1 MSQNKSRAASLRHT
15 LIVALFSIGTL
26 FFFFPIADAGTG
38 GYMTAVPMFCRL
50 VLAAAVFPFLA
61 GRAGQHM
68 AQTGAWLYSSGGSKL
83 ERPGAVILG
92 SVAGPICFV
101 PLVASLSANQLLAA
115 VGQPGSLVLRVV
127 LVVLLVAA
135 AYAVAERRELSRAAL
150 AGMLAAVAAGIA
162 AFVVLLG
169 SGTAAAPEAAP
180 TGKTYLESNI
190 AVLLAL
196 APTLLQNTGE
206 PGERKPFWKDSALVP
221 FAAGILLS
229 AAGIAAVAV
238 AAYRC
243 PNGAGCTLSEILVA
257 GIGNPAGRVLAAIFA
272 AILGIALMAMG
283 FTSGRRWLAAASLES
298 SDGAA
303 SADAAWKKWLPPVL
317 AVLLAMPVIGD
328 VWLKAAEALLAA
340 AYPIAAVPMIFY
352 AVVPKPDEE
361 RKQFSLKFAFTG
373 ALVYSVIMLVYFL
386 TQNYGIEAVLLQGI
400 YESMILAKGH
410 LTWLVVSVLLFVIGD
425 TQYRGKKGKDEGQSA
440 VIAAESSFCSL
451 VFNQRITL

>member
-61 GRAGQHM
+61 GRAGQHI
-68 AQTGAWLYSSGGSKL
+68 AQTGAWLYSSGDSKL

-135 AYAVAERRELSRAAL
+135 AYAVAERRELSRVAL

-169 SGTAAAPEAAP
+169 SGAAAAPEAAP

-425 TQYRGKKGKDEGQSA
+425 TQYRGKKERAKDKAQ
-440 VIAAESSFCSL
+440 
-451 VFNQRITL
+451 

>member
-68 AQTGAWLYSSGGSKL
+68 AQTGAWLYSSGDSKL

-135 AYAVAERRELSRAAL
+135 AYAVAERRELSRVAL

-169 SGTAAAPEAAP
+169 SGAAAAPEAAP

-196 APTLLQNTGE
+196 APTPLQNTGE

-373 ALVYSVIMLVYFL
+373 ALVYSIIMLVYFL

-425 TQYRGKKGKDEGQSA
+425 TQYRGKKESAKDKAQ
-440 VIAAESSFCSL
+440 
-451 VFNQRITL
+451 

>member
-68 AQTGAWLYSSGGSKL
+68 AQTGAWLYSSGDSKL

-101 PLVASLSANQLLAA
+101 PLVASLSSNQLLAA
-115 VGQPGSLVLRVV
+115 VGQPGSPVLRVV

-135 AYAVAERRELSRAAL
+135 AYAVAECRELSRAAL

-169 SGTAAAPEAAP
+169 SGAAAAPEAAP

-283 FTSGRRWLAAASLES
+283 FTSGRRWLAAASRES
-298 SDGAA
+298 SDGTA
-303 SADAAWKKWLPPVL
+303 SADAAWKRWLPPVL

-373 ALVYSVIMLVYFL
+373 ALVYSIIMLVYFL

-425 TQYRGKKGKDEGQSA
+425 TQYRGKKERAKDKAQ
-440 VIAAESSFCSL
+440 
-451 VFNQRITL
+451 

>member
-115 VGQPGSLVLRVV
+115 VGQPGSPVLRVV

-169 SGTAAAPEAAP
+169 SGAAAAAEAAP

-361 RKQFSLKFAFTG
+361 RKQFS
-373 ALVYSVIMLVYFL
+373 
-386 TQNYGIEAVLLQGI
+386 
-400 YESMILAKGH
+400 
-410 LTWLVVSVLLFVIGD
+410 
-425 TQYRGKKGKDEGQSA
+425 
-440 VIAAESSFCSL
+440 
-451 VFNQRITL
+451 

>member
-26 FFFFPIADAGTG
+26 FFFFPIANAGTG

-115 VGQPGSLVLRVV
+115 VGQPGSPVLRVV

-135 AYAVAERRELSRAAL
+135 AYAVAECRELSRAAL
-150 AGMLAAVAAGIA
+150 VGMLAAVAAGIA

-169 SGTAAAPEAAP
+169 SGAAAAPEAAP

-196 APTLLQNTGE
+196 APTPLQNTGE

-373 ALVYSVIMLVYFL
+373 ALVYSIIMLVYFL

-425 TQYRGKKGKDEGQSA
+425 TQYRGKKESAKDKAQ
-440 VIAAESSFCSL
+440 
-451 VFNQRITL
+451 

>member
-115 VGQPGSLVLRVV
+115 AGQPGSPVLRVV

-135 AYAVAERRELSRAAL
+135 AYAVAECRELSRAAL

-169 SGTAAAPEAAP
+169 SGAAAAPEAAP

-283 FTSGRRWLAAASLES
+283 FTSGRRWLAAASLEY

-425 TQYRGKKGKDEGQSA
+425 TQYRGKKERAKDKAQ
-440 VIAAESSFCSL
+440 
-451 VFNQRITL
+451 

>member
-1 MSQNKSRAASLRHT
+1 MSQNKSRTASLRHT

-115 VGQPGSLVLRVV
+115 AGQPGSPVLRVV

-135 AYAVAERRELSRAAL
+135 AYAVAECRELSRAAL

-169 SGTAAAPEAAP
+169 SGAAAAPEAAP

-425 TQYRGKKGKDEGQSA
+425 TQYRGKKERAKDKAQ
-440 VIAAESSFCSL
+440 
-451 VFNQRITL
+451 

>member
-83 ERPGAVILG
+83 ERPGAVLLG

-115 VGQPGSLVLRVV
+115 VGQSGSPVLRVV

-135 AYAVAERRELSRAAL
+135 AYAVAERGELSRVAL

-169 SGTAAAPEAAP
+169 SGAAAAAETAP

-196 APTLLQNTGE
+196 APTLLQNAGE

-229 AAGIAAVAV
+229 AVGIAAVAV

-243 PNGAGCTLSEILVA
+243 PNGAGCTLSEILAA
-257 GIGNPAGRVLAAIFA
+257 GIGNPAGRALAAIFA

-283 FTSGRRWLAAASLES
+283 FTSGRRWLAGASRES
-298 SDGAA
+298 SDSAA

-386 TQNYGIEAVLLQGI
+386 TQNYGIKAVLLQGI

-425 TQYRGKKGKDEGQSA
+425 TQYRGKKERAKDKAQ
-440 VIAAESSFCSL
+440 
-451 VFNQRITL
+451 

>member
-68 AQTGAWLYSSGGSKL
+68 AQTGAWLYSSGDSKL
-83 ERPGAVILG
+83 ERPGAVLLG

-101 PLVASLSANQLLAA
+101 PLVASLSANQLLAVA
-115 VGQPGSLVLRVV
+115 GQPGSPVLRVV

-135 AYAVAERRELSRAAL
+135 AYAVAECRELSRAAL

-169 SGTAAAPEAAP
+169 SGAAAAPEAAP

-425 TQYRGKKGKDEGQSA
+425 TQYRGKKERAKDKAQ
-440 VIAAESSFCSL
+440 
-451 VFNQRITL
+451 

>member
-50 VLAAAVFPFLA
+50 ALAAAIFPFLA

-92 SVAGPICFV
+92 SIAGPICFV

-115 VGQPGSLVLRVV
+115 VGQPGSPVLRVV

-135 AYAVAERRELSRAAL
+135 AYAVAECRELSRAAL
-150 AGMLAAVAAGIA
+150 VGMLAAVAAGIA

-169 SGTAAAPEAAP
+169 SGAAAAPEAAP

-425 TQYRGKKGKDEGQSA
+425 TQYRGKKERAKDKAQ
-440 VIAAESSFCSL
+440 
-451 VFNQRITL
+451 

>member
-68 AQTGAWLYSSGGSKL
+68 AQTGAWLYSSGDSKL

-135 AYAVAERRELSRAAL
+135 AYAVAERRELSRVAL

-169 SGTAAAPEAAP
+169 SGAAAAAEAAP

-206 PGERKPFWKDSALVP
+206 PGERKPFWKDRALVP

-257 GIGNPAGRVLAAIFA
+257 GKGNPAGRVLAAIFA

-373 ALVYSVIMLVYFL
+373 ALVYSIIMLVYFL

-425 TQYRGKKGKDEGQSA
+425 TQYRGKKERAKDKAQ
-440 VIAAESSFCSL
+440 
-451 VFNQRITL
+451 

>member
-92 SVAGPICFV
+92 SIAGPICFV

-115 VGQPGSLVLRVV
+115 VGQPGSPVLRVV

-135 AYAVAERRELSRAAL
+135 AYAVAECRELSRAAL
-150 AGMLAAVAAGIA
+150 VGMLAAVAAGIA

-169 SGTAAAPEAAP
+169 SGAAAAPEAAP

-317 AVLLAMPVIGD
+317 AVLLTMPVIGD

-425 TQYRGKKGKDEGQSA
+425 TQYRGKKERAKDKAQ
-440 VIAAESSFCSL
+440 
-451 VFNQRITL
+451 

>member
-115 VGQPGSLVLRVV
+115 EGQPGSPVLRVV

-150 AGMLAAVAAGIA
+150 AGMLTAVAAGIA

-169 SGTAAAPEAAP
+169 SGAAAAPEAAP

-190 AVLLAL
+190 AVLLTL

-243 PNGAGCTLSEILVA
+243 PNGADCTLSEILVA

-425 TQYRGKKGKDEGQSA
+425 TQYRGKKERAKDKAQ
-440 VIAAESSFCSL
+440 
-451 VFNQRITL
+451 

>member
-68 AQTGAWLYSSGGSKL
+68 AQTGAWLYSSGDSKL
-83 ERPGAVILG
+83 ERPGAVLLG

-115 VGQPGSLVLRVV
+115 VGQPGSPVLRVV

-135 AYAVAERRELSRAAL
+135 AYAVAECRELSRAAL

-169 SGTAAAPEAAP
+169 SGAAAAPEATP

-373 ALVYSVIMLVYFL
+373 ALVYSIIMLVYFL

-425 TQYRGKKGKDEGQSA
+425 TQYRGKKEREKDKAQ
-440 VIAAESSFCSL
+440 
-451 VFNQRITL
+451 

>member
-115 VGQPGSLVLRVV
+115 VGQPGSPVLRVV

-169 SGTAAAPEAAP
+169 SGAAAAAEAAP

-229 AAGIAAVAV
+229 AAGIAAVAG

-373 ALVYSVIMLVYFL
+373 ALVYSIIMLVYFL

-425 TQYRGKKGKDEGQSA
+425 TQYRGKKERAKDKAQ
-440 VIAAESSFCSL
+440 
-451 VFNQRITL
+451 

>member
-68 AQTGAWLYSSGGSKL
+68 AQTGAWLYSSGDSKL

-135 AYAVAERRELSRAAL
+135 AYAVAERRELSRVAL

-169 SGTAAAPEAAP
+169 SGAAAAPEATP

-425 TQYRGKKGKDEGQSA
+425 TQYRGKKERAKDKAQ
-440 VIAAESSFCSL
+440 
-451 VFNQRITL
+451 

>member
-115 VGQPGSLVLRVV
+115 VGQPGSPVLRVV

-135 AYAVAERRELSRAAL
+135 AYAVAECRELSRAAL

-169 SGTAAAPEAAP
+169 SGAAAAPEAAP

-373 ALVYSVIMLVYFL
+373 ALVYSIIMLVYFL

-425 TQYRGKKGKDEGQSA
+425 TQYRGKKEREKDKAQ
-440 VIAAESSFCSL
+440 
-451 VFNQRITL
+451 

>member
-68 AQTGAWLYSSGGSKL
+68 AQTGAWLYSSGDSKL

-115 VGQPGSLVLRVV
+115 VGQPGNPVLRVV

-135 AYAVAERRELSRAAL
+135 AYAVAECRELSRAAL
-150 AGMLAAVAAGIA
+150 VGMLAAVAAGIA

-169 SGTAAAPEAAP
+169 SGAAAAPEAAP

-206 PGERKPFWKDSALVP
+206 PGERKPFWKDNALVP

-229 AAGIAAVAV
+229 AAGFAAVAV
-238 AAYRC
+238 EAYRC

-425 TQYRGKKGKDEGQSA
+425 TQYRGKKERAKDKAQ
-440 VIAAESSFCSL
+440 
-451 VFNQRITL
+451 

>member
-115 VGQPGSLVLRVV
+115 AGQPGSPVLRVV

-135 AYAVAERRELSRAAL
+135 AYAVAECRELSRAAL

-169 SGTAAAPEAAP
+169 SGAAAAPEAAP

-257 GIGNPAGRVLAAIFA
+257 GIGNPAGQVLAAIFA

-373 ALVYSVIMLVYFL
+373 ALVYSVIMLAYFL

-425 TQYRGKKGKDEGQSA
+425 TQYRGKKERAKDKAQ
-440 VIAAESSFCSL
+440 
-451 VFNQRITL
+451 

>member
-26 FFFFPIADAGTG
+26 FFFFPIAHAGTG

-83 ERPGAVILG
+83 ERPGAVLLG

-115 VGQPGSLVLRVV
+115 VGQPGSPVLRVV

-135 AYAVAERRELSRAAL
+135 AYAVAECRELSRAAL
-150 AGMLAAVAAGIA
+150 VGMLAAVAAGIA

-169 SGTAAAPEAAP
+169 SGAAAAPEAAP

-328 VWLKAAEALLAA
+328 VWLKAATARRPATL
-340 AYPIAAVPMIFY
+340 PP
-352 AVVPKPDEE
+352 
-361 RKQFSLKFAFTG
+361 R
-373 ALVYSVIMLVYFL
+373 
-386 TQNYGIEAVLLQGI
+386 
-400 YESMILAKGH
+400 H
-410 LTWLVVSVLLFVIGD
+410 L
-425 TQYRGKKGKDEGQSA
+425 
-440 VIAAESSFCSL
+440 SF
-451 VFNQRITL
+451 

>member
-68 AQTGAWLYSSGGSKL
+68 AQTGAWLYSSGDSKL

-135 AYAVAERRELSRAAL
+135 AYAVAERRELSRVAL

-162 AFVVLLG
+162 AFVVLLA
-169 SGTAAAPEAAP
+169 SGAAAAPEAAP

-196 APTLLQNTGE
+196 APTPLQNTGE

-373 ALVYSVIMLVYFL
+373 ALVYSIIMLVYFL

-425 TQYRGKKGKDEGQSA
+425 TQYRGKKESAKDKAQ
-440 VIAAESSFCSL
+440 
-451 VFNQRITL
+451 

>member
-115 VGQPGSLVLRVV
+115 AGQPGSPVLRVV

-150 AGMLAAVAAGIA
+150 AGMLTAVAAGIA

-169 SGTAAAPEAAP
+169 SGAAAAPEAAP

-190 AVLLAL
+190 AVLLTL

-243 PNGAGCTLSEILVA
+243 PNGADCTLSEILVA

-425 TQYRGKKGKDEGQSA
+425 TQYRGKKERAKDKAQ
-440 VIAAESSFCSL
+440 
-451 VFNQRITL
+451 

>member
-68 AQTGAWLYSSGGSKL
+68 AQTGAWLYSSGDSKL

-115 VGQPGSLVLRVV
+115 VGQPGSPVLRVV

-135 AYAVAERRELSRAAL
+135 AYAVAERRELSRVAL

-169 SGTAAAPEAAP
+169 SGAAAAPEAAP

-373 ALVYSVIMLVYFL
+373 ALVYSIIMLVYFL

-425 TQYRGKKGKDEGQSA
+425 TQYRGKKERAKDKAQ
-440 VIAAESSFCSL
+440 
-451 VFNQRITL
+451 

>member
-68 AQTGAWLYSSGGSKL
+68 AQTGAWLYSSGDSKL

-135 AYAVAERRELSRAAL
+135 AYAVAERRELSRVAL

-169 SGTAAAPEAAP
+169 SGAAAAPEAAP

-196 APTLLQNTGE
+196 APALLQNTGE

-373 ALVYSVIMLVYFL
+373 ALVYSIIMLVYFL

-425 TQYRGKKGKDEGQSA
+425 TQYRGKKERAKDKAQ
-440 VIAAESSFCSL
+440 
-451 VFNQRITL
+451 

>member
-68 AQTGAWLYSSGGSKL
+68 AQTGAWLYSSGDSKL

-135 AYAVAERRELSRAAL
+135 AYAVAERRELSRVAL

-169 SGTAAAPEAAP
+169 SGAAAAPEAAP

-303 SADAAWKKWLPPVL
+303 SADAAWKKRLPPVL

-425 TQYRGKKGKDEGQSA
+425 TQYRGKKERAKDKAQ
-440 VIAAESSFCSL
+440 
-451 VFNQRITL
+451 

>member
-92 SVAGPICFV
+92 SIAGPICFV

-115 VGQPGSLVLRVV
+115 VGQPGSPVFRVV

-135 AYAVAERRELSRAAL
+135 AYTVAECRELSRAAL

-169 SGTAAAPEAAP
+169 SGAAAAPEAAP

-425 TQYRGKKGKDEGQSA
+425 TQYRGKKERAKDKAQ
-440 VIAAESSFCSL
+440 
-451 VFNQRITL
+451 

>member
-83 ERPGAVILG
+83 ERPGAVLLG

-115 VGQPGSLVLRVV
+115 VGQPGSPVLRVV

-135 AYAVAERRELSRAAL
+135 AYAVAECRELSRAAL
-150 AGMLAAVAAGIA
+150 VGMLAAVAAGIA

-169 SGTAAAPEAAP
+169 SGAAAAPEAAP

-373 ALVYSVIMLVYFL
+373 ALVYSIIMLVYFL

-425 TQYRGKKGKDEGQSA
+425 TQYRGKKERAKDKAQ
-440 VIAAESSFCSL
+440 
-451 VFNQRITL
+451 

>member
-115 VGQPGSLVLRVV
+115 VGQPGSPVLRVV

-169 SGTAAAPEAAP
+169 SGAAAAPEAAP

-206 PGERKPFWKDSALVP
+206 PGERKPFWKDRALVP

-283 FTSGRRWLAAASLES
+283 FTSGRRWLAAVSLES

-425 TQYRGKKGKDEGQSA
+425 TQYRGKKERAKDKAQ
-440 VIAAESSFCSL
+440 
-451 VFNQRITL
+451 

>member
-115 VGQPGSLVLRVV
+115 VGQPGSPALRVV

-135 AYAVAERRELSRAAL
+135 AYAVAERRELSRVAL
-150 AGMLAAVAAGIA
+150 AGMLTAVAAGIA

-169 SGTAAAPEAAP
+169 SGAAAAPEAAP

-206 PGERKPFWKDSALVP
+206 PEERKPFWKDSALVP

-229 AAGIAAVAV
+229 AVGIAAVAA

-257 GIGNPAGRVLAAIFA
+257 GIGNPAGRALAAIFA

-283 FTSGRRWLAAASLES
+283 FTSGRRWLAGARRES
-298 SDGAA
+298 SDGTA

-328 VWLKAAEALLAA
+328 VWLKAAEALLVA

-373 ALVYSVIMLVYFL
+373 ALVYSIIMLVYFL

-425 TQYRGKKGKDEGQSA
+425 TQYRGKKERAKDKAQ
-440 VIAAESSFCSL
+440 
-451 VFNQRITL
+451 

>member
-68 AQTGAWLYSSGGSKL
+68 AQTGAWLYSSGDSKL

-135 AYAVAERRELSRAAL
+135 AYAVAERRELSRVAL

-169 SGTAAAPEAAP
+169 SGAAAAPEAAP
-180 TGKTYLESNI
+180 TGKTYLESKI

-373 ALVYSVIMLVYFL
+373 ALVYSIIMLVYFL

-425 TQYRGKKGKDEGQSA
+425 TQYRGKKERAKDKAQ
-440 VIAAESSFCSL
+440 
-451 VFNQRITL
+451 

>member
-68 AQTGAWLYSSGGSKL
+68 AQTGAWLYSSGDSKL
-83 ERPGAVILG
+83 ERPGAVLLG

-115 VGQPGSLVLRVV
+115 AGQPGSPVLRVV

-135 AYAVAERRELSRAAL
+135 AYAVAECRELSRAAL

-283 FTSGRRWLAAASLES
+283 FTSGRRWLAGARRES
-298 SDGAA
+298 SDGTA

-328 VWLKAAEALLAA
+328 VWLKAAEALLVA

-425 TQYRGKKGKDEGQSA
+425 TQYRGKKERAKDKAQ
-440 VIAAESSFCSL
+440 
-451 VFNQRITL
+451 

>member
-61 GRAGQHM
+61 GRAGQHI
-68 AQTGAWLYSSGGSKL
+68 AQTGAWLYSSGDSKL

-135 AYAVAERRELSRAAL
+135 AYAVAERRELSRVAL

-169 SGTAAAPEAAP
+169 SGAAAAPEAAP

-386 TQNYGIEAVLLQGI
+386 TQSYGIEAVLLQGI

-425 TQYRGKKGKDEGQSA
+425 TQYRGKKERAKDKAQ
-440 VIAAESSFCSL
+440 
-451 VFNQRITL
+451 

>member
-115 VGQPGSLVLRVV
+115 VGQPGSPVLRVV

-169 SGTAAAPEAAP
+169 SGAAAAPEAAP

-206 PGERKPFWKDSALVP
+206 PGERKPFWKDRALVP

-243 PNGAGCTLSEILVA
+243 PNGAGCTLS
-257 GIGNPAGRVLAAIFA
+257 
-272 AILGIALMAMG
+272 GIALMAMG

-425 TQYRGKKGKDEGQSA
+425 TQYRGKKERAKDKAQ
-440 VIAAESSFCSL
+440 
-451 VFNQRITL
+451 

>member
-68 AQTGAWLYSSGGSKL
+68 AQTGAWLYSSGDSKL

-115 VGQPGSLVLRVV
+115 VGQPGSPVLRVV

-135 AYAVAERRELSRAAL
+135 ACAVAECRELSRAAL

-169 SGTAAAPEAAP
+169 SGAAAAAEAAP

-196 APTLLQNTGE
+196 APTLLQNAGE

-229 AAGIAAVAV
+229 AVGIAAVAV

-257 GIGNPAGRVLAAIFA
+257 GIGNPTGRALAAIFA

-386 TQNYGIEAVLLQGI
+386 TQNYGIEAVLLQGL

-425 TQYRGKKGKDEGQSA
+425 TQYRGKKERAKDKAQ
-440 VIAAESSFCSL
+440 
-451 VFNQRITL
+451 

>member
-26 FFFFPIADAGTG
+26 FFFFPIADVGTG

-115 VGQPGSLVLRVV
+115 VGQPGSPVLRVV
-127 LVVLLVAA
+127 LVVLLVVA
-135 AYAVAERRELSRAAL
+135 AYAVAECRELSRAAL

-169 SGTAAAPEAAP
+169 SGAAAAPEAAP

-373 ALVYSVIMLVYFL
+373 ALVYSIIMLVYFL

-425 TQYRGKKGKDEGQSA
+425 TQYRGKKERAKDKAQ
-440 VIAAESSFCSL
+440 
-451 VFNQRITL
+451 

>member
-115 VGQPGSLVLRVV
+115 AGQPGSPVLRVV

-135 AYAVAERRELSRAAL
+135 AYAVAECRELSRAAL

-169 SGTAAAPEAAP
+169 SGAAAAPEAAP

-283 FTSGRRWLAAASLES
+283 FTSGRRWLAGARRES
-298 SDGAA
+298 SDGTA

-328 VWLKAAEALLAA
+328 VWLKAAEALLVA

-386 TQNYGIEAVLLQGI
+386 TQSYGIEAVLLQGI

-425 TQYRGKKGKDEGQSA
+425 TQYRGKKERAKDKAQ
-440 VIAAESSFCSL
+440 
-451 VFNQRITL
+451 

>member
-68 AQTGAWLYSSGGSKL
+68 AQTGAWLYSSGDSKL

-115 VGQPGSLVLRVV
+115 AGQPGSPVLRVV

-135 AYAVAERRELSRAAL
+135 AYPVAECRELSRAAL

-169 SGTAAAPEAAP
+169 SGAAAAPEAAP

-229 AAGIAAVAV
+229 AAGITAVAV

-425 TQYRGKKGKDEGQSA
+425 TQYRGKKERAKDKAQ
-440 VIAAESSFCSL
+440 
-451 VFNQRITL
+451 

>member
-115 VGQPGSLVLRVV
+115 VGQPGSPVLRVV

-135 AYAVAERRELSRAAL
+135 AYAVAECRELSRAAL

-169 SGTAAAPEAAP
+169 SGAAAAPEAAP

-229 AAGIAAVAV
+229 AVGIAAVAV

-373 ALVYSVIMLVYFL
+373 ALVYSIIMLVYFL

-425 TQYRGKKGKDEGQSA
+425 TQYRGKKERAKDKAQ
-440 VIAAESSFCSL
+440 
-451 VFNQRITL
+451 

>member
-101 PLVASLSANQLLAA
+101 PLVANLSANQLLAA
-115 VGQPGSLVLRVV
+115 VGQPGSPVLRVV

-135 AYAVAERRELSRAAL
+135 AYAVAECRELSRAAL
-150 AGMLAAVAAGIA
+150 VGMLAAVAAGIA

-169 SGTAAAPEAAP
+169 SGAAAAPEAAP

-303 SADAAWKKWLPPVL
+303 SADAAWKKCLPPVL

-373 ALVYSVIMLVYFL
+373 ALGYSIIMLVYFL

-425 TQYRGKKGKDEGQSA
+425 TQYRGKKERAKNKAQ
-440 VIAAESSFCSL
+440 
-451 VFNQRITL
+451 